1 MPGYQPLYPS
11 ERNSRPGVNIGLAC
25 RVAIQLLSMQLL
37 SMISLLLAALLF
49 LNVSS
54 SSSPTAVEQLTNL
67 RQQAHAA
74 REAGDHRARLEAV
87 LKVQRL
93 LNDAPD
99 AILAAAHAY
108 AEAGDAPQALAA
120 LERFAQLGQV
130 DEGLLSGTDRTFA
143 MLQDRPEYKR
153 VLQRF
158 AANKSPISLGER
170 VFMLPD
176 PGILAEDIA
185 YDPRANTF
193 LITSVLEK
201 KILRVT
207 FDGQATDFAT
217 SPSHWP
223 MLAVKVDP
231 VHNLVWATEVALDGF
246 TTVPKSDWG
255 RSALLCFDLRTGAVV
270 RRIEGPAK
278 SALGDMALTPEGDPI
293 VSDGDGGGVYR
304 VVDGRLQ
311 LINSRDFI
319 SPQTPVVLADGAH
332 AFVPD
337 YARGIG
343 LLDLKTSQVAWLNQQ
358 QGKTPGRG
366 IDVALNGIDG
376 LYFNRG
382 SLVLT
387 QNGTSPERVI
397 RLRLNQ
403 SLTRVVSQE
412 IIEQAT
418 TTLGDPTHGVI
429 VADYFYYIANSGWSE
444 LDQHGDLKPGSKAT
458 PARIMRVIL

>member
-1 MPGYQPLYPS
+1 VLARLPANIP
-11 ERNSRPGVNIGLAC
+11 ERTQLPARREHWAGLPA
-25 RVAIQLLSMQLL
+25 AIQLL
-37 SMISLLLAALLF
+37 SMISLWLAALLF

-54 SSSPTAVEQLTNL
+54 SSSPTAVEQLTSL
-67 RQQAHAA
+67 RQQANAA
-74 REAGDHRARLEAV
+74 REAGEHGARLQAV

-99 AILAAAHAY
+99 ATLAAARAY
-108 AEAGDAPQALAA
+108 AEAGDAAHALAA

-130 DEGLLSGTDRTFA
+130 DEGLLSGTDRSFA
-143 MLQDRPEYKR
+143 VLQDRPEYKR
-153 VLQRF
+153 ILQRL
-158 AANKSPISLGER
+158 AANKRPISQGEMA
-170 VFMLPD
+170 FMLPD

-185 YDPRANTF
+185 YDPRSNTF

-201 KILRVT
+201 KILRIT
-207 FDGQATDFAT
+207 FDGRAETDFAT

-246 TTVPKSDWG
+246 TTVPKADWG
-255 RSALLCFDLRTGAVV
+255 RSALVCFDLRTGVVV

-278 SALGDMALTPEGDPI
+278 SALGDLALTPEGVPI
-293 VSDGDGGGVYR
+293 VSDGDGGVVYR
-304 VVDGRLQ
+304 VVEGRLQ
-311 LINSRDFI
+311 LINGRDFI
-319 SPQTPVVLADGAH
+319 SPQTPAVLADGEH

-343 LLDLKTSQVAWLNQQ
+343 LLDLKTSQVVWLNQQ
-358 QGKTPGRG
+358 QGSQARG

-382 SLVLT
+382 SLILT

-397 RLRLNQ
+397 RLRLNP

-418 TTLGDPTHGVI
+418 PTLGDPTHGVI

-444 LDQHGDLKPGSKAT
+444 LDQHGDLKPGSKLT

>member
-1 MPGYQPLYPS
+1 MLARLPANIP
-11 ERNSRPGVNIGLAC
+11 ERTQFPAQREHWPRLPA
-25 RVAIQLLSMQLL
+25 AIQLL

-49 LNVSS
+49 FNVSS
-54 SSSPTAVEQLTNL
+54 SSSPTAVEQLTDL
-67 RQQAHAA
+67 RQQANAARKAGDHAA
-74 REAGDHRARLEAV
+74 RLQAV

-93 LNDAPD
+93 LNDTPD
-99 AILAAAHAY
+99 ATLAAAHAY
-108 AEAGDAPQALAA
+108 AEAGDAAHALAA

-130 DEGLLSGTDRTFA
+130 DEALLSGTDRSFA
-143 MLQDRPEYKR
+143 TMQDRPEYKR
-153 VLQRF
+153 ILQRL
-158 AANKSPISLGER
+158 AANKRPISQGEMA
-170 VFMLPD
+170 FMLPD

-185 YDPRANTF
+185 YDPRSNTF

-207 FDGQATDFAT
+207 FDGRAATDFAT
-217 SPSHWP
+217 SPSQWP
-223 MLAVKVDP
+223 MMAVKVDP
-231 VHNLVWATEVALDGF
+231 VRNLVWATEVALDGF
-246 TTVPKSDWG
+246 TQVPKSDWG
-255 RSALLCFDLRTGAVV
+255 RSALVCFDLRTGAVV

-278 SALGDMALTPEGDPI
+278 SALGDMALTPEGVPI
-293 VSDGDGGGVYR
+293 VSDGDGGGIYR

-311 LINSRDFI
+311 LINGRDFI
-319 SPQTPVVLADGAH
+319 SPQTPEVLADGEH
-332 AFVPD
+332 VLVPD

-358 QGKTPGRG
+358 QGNQARG

-382 SLVLT
+382 SLILT

-397 RLRLNQ
+397 RLRLNP

-444 LDQHGDLKPGSKAT
+444 LDQHGDVKPGSKLT
-458 PARIMRVIL
+458 PARLMRFTL